1 MKARPAL
8 SFVASAVVCC
18 GLVVGVPTVQ
28 AAEPD
33 DLDQDLAI
41 VRAHWQ
47 AGEVRAALSHAH
59 LTAGEHPDSTEAVA
73 WLAMILD
80 RVGQSQAAL
89 DTLHQATLAHPD
101 DKHLSSAMQR
111 LQTDRQGCA
120 ARLHASHVEAGR
132 FVPGRQAY
140 ALVAASGRPR
150 LVPGLLT
157 RGDDALHARFAA
169 SQTVKQPMLVVDASG
184 HLVAQGDDPQNLQV
198 AAPGMAPMASS
209 RSMGAEELYERLL
222 PNVVQDQPCD

>member
-1 MKARPAL
+1 M
-8 SFVASAVVCC
+8 CC
-18 GLVVGVPTVQ
+18 GLLVGVPTVH
-28 AAEPD
+28 AGEPD

-47 AGEVRAALSHAH
+47 RGEVRAALSHAH
-59 LTAGEHPDSTEAVA
+59 LTAGEHADSTEAVA

-89 DTLHQATLAHPD
+89 DTLRQAMLAHPD
-101 DKHLSSAMQR
+101 DKVLAAAMQR
-111 LQTDRQGCA
+111 LRADRQGCA
-120 ARLHASHVEAGR
+120 ARLQASHVEPGR

-157 RGDDALHARFAA
+157 RGGDALHARFAA
-169 SQTVKQPMLVVDASG
+169 SQPVKQPMLVVDASG
-184 HLVAQGDDPQNLQV
+184 HLVAQGDDPQNLLI
-198 AAPGMAPMASS
+198 AAPGMAPMPASH
-209 RSMGAEELYERLL
+209 SMGAEELYERLL